1 MQGALYYPF
10 IGVPDTAW
18 WTRVM
23 LYWDSV
29 ATIVPRAYVNNPA
42 RHLPYTLALI
52 QNGLLHQ
59 VLPEESGH
67 GLGLNFGKYLDRLSS
82 GEIDRRRAEYAKG
95 NAARIHRDKWLTYS
109 AGLVEVEHLGLANG
123 LRDPEEWIWIEA
135 TTAAEF
141 MAALALSLCE
151 SGGRRE
157 GWRSQEMN
165 SCETW
170 IPTTDSPP
178 AVSALL
184 AGLVPVRD
192 QNEAGPAVRL
202 RVRGE
207 LQVAE
212 VRSRLL
218 ERLLPVPEGQLPVEE
233 ILRFRRKHGG
243 ALPELRRFLEAK
255 IDEAMSIPDPVFRAR
270 FMDRIDDEV
279 NQRTEEAVRYLR
291 SSGVRR
297 ISQSSLLRVLKFIPG
312 LKDPI
317 ETAQELAQN
326 LRRDAALETAPLA
339 YLAFARAT
347 FAREQEYR
355 VDPMTGRP
363 LLESIL

>member
-29 ATIVPRAYVNNPA
+29 ATIVPRAYVENPT
-42 RHLPYTLALI
+42 RHLPHTLALI
-52 QNGLLHQ
+52 ENGLLHQ

-67 GLGLNFGKYLDRLSS
+67 SLGQNFKNYLDRLRPR
-82 GEIDRRRAEYAKG
+82 EIDRRRSEYAKG
-95 NAARIHRDKWLTYS
+95 NATRVHRDKWLTYS
-109 AGLVEVEHLGLANG
+109 AGLAEVESLGLATRLG
-123 LRDPEEWIWIEA
+123 GREEWIWIEA

-151 SGGRRE
+151 SGGRRD

-170 IPTTDSPP
+170 VPTTDSPP

-184 AGLVPVRD
+184 AGLAPVRD
-192 QNEAGPAVRL
+192 QNDAGPPIHL
-202 RVRGE
+202 RVHGE

-218 ERLLPVPEGQLPVEE
+218 ERLLPVPEEPLPTND

-243 ALPELRRFLEAK
+243 ALPELRRFLESK

-279 NQRTEEAVRYLR
+279 HQRTEEAIRYLHE
-291 SSGVRR
+291 SGIRR
-297 ISQSSLLRVLKFIPG
+297 ISKSSILRVFKFIPG

-317 ETAQELAQN
+317 ETAQDLAQN
-326 LRRDAALETAPLA
+326 LRRDAALEAAPLA

-347 FAREQEYR
+347 FAPEQKYR

-363 LLESIL
+363 LLELVL